1 MCNSFGFYCDGI
13 WLVLMHYV
21 IFGCTQQ
28 GGNKESERFGG
39 RLAIRNVYYVN
50 SWNTCNGMN

>member
-28 GGNKESERFGG
+28 GGNKESGRFGG

-50 SWNTCNGMN
+50 S